1 MYLLCIV
8 SVRRSRLVIEEAN
21 AMNFQI
27 RDAITSNVKGDSANE
42 FRDTVEDAISR
53 GDEHLLPGLGVFLE
67 KWWKTSSA
75 AEQEAFTEK
84 LSKAFQN

>member
-1 MYLLCIV
+1 M
-8 SVRRSRLVIEEAN
+8 SF
-21 AMNFQI
+21 MI
-27 RDAITSNVKGDSANE
+27 REAITQNVQGDSASE

-67 KWWKTSSA
+67 KWWQTSSA

-84 LSKAFQN
+84 LSQAFKS